1 MWKAHIENAMRTDI
15 PTENIKWYGE
25 SIPST
30 VTNNGIEG
38 FNEFKKELEQ
48 LIEDGEI
55 YLNGENAYI
64 IIMNGANCFNSIIN
78 EIVKAGSVQSITLDN
93 SKIQK
98 SKLYFDRTMDAIKNA
113 IVNPEKSVYIQA
125 SLGSRLLN
133 FRSDKINNIHSQH
146 KTWQSIGGYNNLYD
160 NAFGVFTNQNMAR
173 EKLAFTVDNM
183 EYILWIWRGDYLNI
197 GEGGEMGIYSRP
209 LALPDNKD
217 LDHYFVDKS
226 LSMPMQLYLYNYENA
241 DNIEEVLS
249 WRPTEKQWWITGFNP
264 DYVGNVDV
272 SKEILIGCVDF
283 TDNMK
288 MYAAFK
294 KDMQAPKNAAI
305 SDFCVF
311 DDVHQTAWIG
321 WYYV

>member
-1 MWKAHIENAMRTDI
+1 MFCLSNY
-15 PTENIKWYGE
+15 N
-25 SIPST
+25 
-30 VTNNGIEG
+30 
-38 FNEFKKELEQ
+38 
-48 LIEDGEI
+48 
-55 YLNGENAYI
+55 
-64 IIMNGANCFNSIIN
+64 
-78 EIVKAGSVQSITLDN
+78 N
-93 SKIQK
+93 SKIQE
-98 SKLYFDRTMDAIKNA
+98 SKLYFNRTMESIKNA

-125 SLGSRLLN
+125 SLGSKLLN
-133 FRSDKINNIHSQH
+133 FRADKINNIHSQH

-160 NAFGVFTNQNMAR
+160 NAFGVFTNNNMAR
-173 EKLAFTVDNM
+173 EKFPFTVDNM

-209 LALPDNKD
+209 FALSDNGD

-283 TDNMK
+283 TGYENMYNALK
-288 MYAAFK
+288 TDTLIQDTIKDYA
-294 KDMQAPKNAAI
+294 
-305 SDFCVF
+305 VF
-311 DDVHQTAWIG
+311 DDINLVVWLCWHERNLLK
-321 WYYV
+321 